1 MLKETW
7 KSSGDHVFVSKI
19 IIVSKRIIIL
29 TVLYYQ
35 SCKLYMQYDSK
46 LKKKKKV
53 IREHHPCKNITSF
66 YSPDG
71 MKLSIGVV

>member
-7 KSSGDHVFVSKI
+7 KSSGDHALCVFVSKI

-46 LKKKKKV
+46 LKKKKSYQG
-53 IREHHPCKNITSF
+53 TS
-66 YSPDG
+66 S
-71 MKLSIGVV
+71 L